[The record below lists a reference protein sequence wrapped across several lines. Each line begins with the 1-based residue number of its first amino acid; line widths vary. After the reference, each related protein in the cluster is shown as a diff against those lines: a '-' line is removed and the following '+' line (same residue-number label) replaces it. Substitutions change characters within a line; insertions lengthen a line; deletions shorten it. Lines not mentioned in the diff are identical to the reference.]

1 MTATPRVVTI
11 RGPSLFPLQQEI
23 ADHPARFKV
32 VLGGRR
38 FGKTRVGASVALK
51 TTINRKATGQV
62 IETLKR
68 GGLVWWVA
76 PVYAQSEIVY
86 ELLKPLIAK
95 IPGAKSSDTKLAF
108 FLPGGGA
115 LWCKSA
121 DKPDRLRGRGLDGL
135 VIDEADFIEGVLW
148 TKTLR
153 PALSDRKGWAL
164 FLSSPNRRGGWFHK
178 LFKLGQSGTNPQWM
192 SWHCPSR
199 ANPYLD
205 PQEIEDAKQDMT
217 KEEHDQEYGAI
228 YVDSHELV
236 YFNFDE
242 QLHVSA
248 CPYRP
253 GVPLAIGL
261 DFNNKPRVACFL
273 QRDGADTFRVV
284 GELHHPSPAT
294 TEEHA
299 QMVSAW
305 LTGKGFKPEAEKK
318 WGTRFLCYPDASG
331 KALRHSGGTNILDFA
346 SEGFVSDYPEAN
358 PDVVDRDNIVL
369 SLLLNANKKVRLI
382 IDPSCKHLI
391 QALKELKHKGRGTS
405 PWGHILDALGYALH
419 RMMTTSAKTQIPI
432 TAKAA
437 PAVPQQRQ
445 GRALPRM

>member
-1 MTATPRVVTI
+1 M
-11 RGPSLFPLQQEI
+11 
-23 ADHPARFKV
+23 
-32 VLGGRR
+32 
-38 FGKTRVGASVALK
+38 
-51 TTINRKATGQV
+51 
-62 IETLKR
+62 ETVQR

-86 ELLKPLIAK
+86 ELLKPLIAE

-108 FLPGGGA
+108 FLPNGGA

-135 VIDEADFIEGVLW
+135 VIDEADFIEGALW

-164 FLSSPNRRGGWFHK
+164 FLSTPNKRGGWFHK
-178 LFKLGQSGTNPQWM
+178 LFLLGQRGTNDQWK
-192 SWHCPSR
+192 SWHCPSVS
-199 ANPYLD
+199 NPFLD
-205 PQEIEDAKQDMT
+205 PAEVEAAKDDMT
-217 KEEHDQEYGAI
+217 KEEHDQEYGAL

-273 QRDGADTFRVV
+273 QRDGECFRVV
-284 GELHHPSPAT
+284 GEIHHPAPLT
-294 TEEHA
+294 TDQHA
-299 QMVSAW
+299 QLVVTW
-305 LTGKGFKPEAEKK
+305 LKDKGLKEDPQAK
-318 WGTRFLCYPDASG
+318 WSKGITCYPDASG
-331 KALRHSGGTNILDFA
+331 KALRNGGGTNCDDFMKA
-346 SEGFVSDYPEAN
+346 GFTLDYPNAN
-358 PDVVDRDNIVL
+358 PHITDRDSIVL
-369 SLLLNANKKVRLI
+369 AHFKNAAGKIRIL

-391 QALKELKHKGRGTS
+391 QALKELKHKGRDGS
-405 PWGHILDALGYALH
+405 EWGHILDALGYAIY
-419 RMMTTSAKTQIPI
+419 RMITSDGRMTVPVTSNKPVQATP
-432 TAKAA
+432 
-437 PAVPQQRQ
+437 PQMR
-445 GRALPRM
+445 GRALPRGI